1 MTLPE
6 GKHVLRMDVTGAWF
20 DVDYFTFVKGKDATD
35 PEPIENPGA
44 ISIANVKFDAGKLQ
58 DYYVF
63 DMQGVRMGLIS
74 AYGFDAAA
82 EMLKSSSAIKA
93 SGIYY
98 LRSRTTGKMQSVRIA
113 R

>member
-1 MTLPE
+1 
-6 GKHVLRMDVTGAWF
+6 MDVTGAWF

-35 PEPIENPGA
+35 PEPIVGDDNPGA

>member
-1 MTLPE
+1 
-6 GKHVLRMDVTGAWF
+6 
-20 DVDYFTFVKGKDATD
+20 
-35 PEPIENPGA
+35 
-44 ISIANVKFDAGKLQ
+44 
-58 DYYVF
+58 
-63 DMQGVRMGLIS
+63 MGLIS

>member
-1 MTLPE
+1 MKQKVTLPAGE
-6 GKHVLRMDVTGAWF
+6 HVLRLDVTQQYF
-20 DVDYFTFVKGKDATD
+20 DIDYIAFEKGDA
-35 PEPIENPGA
+35 A
-44 ISIANVKFDAGKLQ
+44 SIAQNIKLQDANTLQ

-82 EMLKSSSAIKA
+82 QMLKSSSSIKA

-98 LRSRTTGKMQSVRIA
+98 LRSRTTGKMQSVRIT